1 MTATIGPLHLEPP
14 ISPERMAT
22 LMAGLAEITA
32 EEGRMLLAM
41 VVRGDVVIPTKHVA
55 KMTIERLEEAQS
67 AISDLES
74 QMAYCIRTLRG
85 DGN

>member
-1 MTATIGPLHLEPP
+1 VTATTGPLHLEPP

-55 KMTIERLEEAQS
+55 KMTIERLEEVKCDIGRLES
-67 AISDLES
+67 HISD
-74 QMAYCIRTLRG
+74 CIGTLRA

>member
-41 VVRGDVVIPTKHVA
+41 LVRGDVGIPTKHVA

-67 AISDLES
+67 AIGALES